1 MRKCTD
7 SVVSNCST
15 LYGFARNAEFLTKRA
30 FIPSVRV
37 RLVV

>member
-7 SVVSNCST
+7 SVVSST
-15 LYGFARNAEFLTKRA
+15 VYGFARNAEFLTKRA